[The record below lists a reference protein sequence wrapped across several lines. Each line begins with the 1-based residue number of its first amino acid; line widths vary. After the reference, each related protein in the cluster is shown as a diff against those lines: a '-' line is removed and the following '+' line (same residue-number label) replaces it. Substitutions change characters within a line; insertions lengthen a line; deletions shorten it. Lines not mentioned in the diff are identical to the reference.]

1 MTIFEH
7 LSVLLSLIL
16 SLGIASLLL
25 GVARLCQEWRRVVFS
40 WPHALWTL
48 VIFLTQILF
57 WLYAFSFHNFSKTSL
72 IGLTMPI
79 AMVTA
84 VFLQGALVTPNIEP
98 SGPIDLAAFHN
109 THRFQYLGALVVY
122 YVLFEAW
129 DGAHGLAA
137 AAAMDVLCHPRILP
151 GHGACGARLQAALGA
166 GDGGAAAAAAPA
178 RGVPA
183 ARHRAQP
190 LTRTT
195 SRMWRASAW
204 YPAREKCTSSK
215 RCSSG
220 TTASTST

>member
-72 IGLTMPI
+72 TGLTMPI

-98 SGPIDLAAFHN
+98 SGPIDLTAFHN
-109 THRFQYLGALVVY
+109 THRFQYLGAVVVY

-129 DGAHGLAA
+129 TVHMASLLPMQWISYAIPAFFLVTALAA
-137 AAAMDVLCHPRILP
+137 LVFRPRWV
-151 GHGACGARLQAALGA
+151 QVTAALLQLLLQL
-166 GDGGAAAAAAPA
+166 AAFPQLVVALN
-178 RGVPA
+178 R
-183 ARHRAQP
+183 
-190 LTRTT
+190 
-195 SRMWRASAW
+195 
-204 YPAREKCTSSK
+204 
-215 RCSSG
+215 
-220 TTASTST
+220 